1 MAIRGLIH
9 FLNLLLFYMYVHAL
23 SACMVLLESIRGVG
37 SLELELQ
44 MIVSYL
50 NCKLSHL
57 SNPVHLNFFC
67 ITFVDI

>member
-1 MAIRGLIH
+1 
-9 FLNLLLFYMYVHAL
+9 
-23 SACMVLLESIRGVG
+23 MVLLESIRGVG

-50 NCKLSHL
+50 NSELSHL
-57 SNPVHLNFFC
+57 SNPIHLNFFC